1 MSPAIEVTREVN
13 SDRMDGR
20 RKRDTM
26 WVELLDTEAQ
36 PARQRSHRWTVGC
49 SSCQGVWGWWRG
61 WGLTEL
67 NHKLHPALSDMS
79 KHWVQGPHLTL
90 FQLCC
95 PASTKIEQ
103 GLGTSQASIQSRC
116 LPATAHPFP
125 PGTQLRWHHDQYHCH
140 HIPLPLGSRIRSWCP
155 LCPTR
160 SPNILGLMTPPTPSV
175 FWPIQDNVIGCFGG
189 TQIPTFGLTLETT
202 Q

>member
-95 PASTKIEQ
+95 PASTKTEQ
-103 GLGTSQASIQSRC
+103 ELGTSQASIQSRC
-116 LPATAHPFP
+116 LPATAHHIHSLQGPSSGGTMTSTTAITHLCLWAPESDPGARSAP
-125 PGTQLRWHHDQYHCH
+125 PGVRTF
-140 HIPLPLGSRIRSWCP
+140 
-155 LCPTR
+155 
-160 SPNILGLMTPPTPSV
+160 SV
-175 FWPIQDNVIGCFGG
+175 
-189 TQIPTFGLTLETT
+189 L
-202 Q
+202 